1 MEILPIKLAALVPP
15 KDELVAKILAS
26 PLKLKDN
33 DVLAISSKV
42 VSIDE
47 GRCVPSEQASKTDL
61 IVRESQLYTQPKH
74 TERWG
79 YLFTITHG
87 ILGGSAGIDLSNGK
101 DHFILWPKRPM
112 QSAERL
118 QKELMRA
125 YKIKKL
131 GIVITDSTSRPL
143 RRGAMGFALAWAG
156 FEPLYDY
163 RGTKDIFG
171 RAIKVEQA
179 NLVDGL
185 AAAAVLMMGEGAEQ
199 TPIALIRNAPQKV
212 WNGRKTKRGW
222 SKFIVPLKDD
232 LFAPF
237 FETAA
242 WKKGGAYRSRSSQR

>member
-1 MEILPIKLAALVPP
+1 MEILPIQLHAMVPP
-15 KDELVAKILAS
+15 QDDLLAKILAS
-26 PLKLKDN
+26 SLKLQDN

-47 GRCVPSEQASKTDL
+47 GRCVPAQTANKVDL
-61 IVRESQLYTQPKH
+61 MHQEAQLYTQPKH

-87 ILGGSAGIDLSNGK
+87 VLGGSAGIDLSNGN
-101 DHFILWPKRPM
+101 DHFILWPKDPM
-112 QSAERL
+112 ASAERL
-118 QKELMRA
+118 RKELLKA

-131 GIVITDSTSRPL
+131 GVVITDSTSRPL
-143 RRGAMGFALAWAG
+143 RRGAMGMALSWSG

-171 RAIKVEQA
+171 RPIKVEQA

-185 AAAAVLMMGEGAEQ
+185 AAAAVLVMGEGAEQ
-199 TPIALIRNAPQKV
+199 TPLALMRGVPEKV
-212 WNGRKTKRGW
+212 WKSRKTKRGW
-222 SKFIVPLKDD
+222 NKFIVPLKDD

-237 FETAA
+237 FATAK
-242 WKKGGAYRSRSSQR
+242 WKKGGGRK

>member
-1 MEILPIKLAALVPP
+1 MEVTPIKLAAMVPP
-15 KDELVAKILAS
+15 KDDLLGKIRAS
-26 PLKLKDN
+26 KLKLRDG

-42 VSIDE
+42 VSIVE
-47 GRCVPSEQASKTDL
+47 GRCVPADTTTKEAL
-61 IVRESQLYTQPKH
+61 IKKEAQLYTQPKH

-87 ILGGSAGIDLSNGK
+87 ILGGSAGIDLSNGA
-101 DHFILWPKRPM
+101 DHFILWPKNPM

-118 QKELMRA
+118 RKAFMKEYGL
-125 YKIKKL
+125 KKL
-131 GIVITDSTSRPL
+131 GVVITDSTSRPL
-143 RRGAMGFALAWAG
+143 RRGAMGMALAWAG

-171 RAIKVEQA
+171 RAIRVEQA

-185 AAAAVLMMGEGAEQ
+185 AAAAVLVMGEGAEQ
-199 TPIALIRNAPQKV
+199 TPVALMRGVPEKIWK
-212 WNGRKTKRGW
+212 GRTTKRGW

-237 FETAA
+237 FETAK
-242 WKKGGAYRSRSSQR
+242 WKKGGAYRSKSTQR